1 MNIIKCKH
9 KGCLDHRFYSAEICL
24 TFTLKNTHAL
34 VEFLTAY

>member
-9 KGCLDHRFYSAEICL
+9 KGCLDRRFYSAEICL

-34 VEFLTAY
+34 VEFLTVY